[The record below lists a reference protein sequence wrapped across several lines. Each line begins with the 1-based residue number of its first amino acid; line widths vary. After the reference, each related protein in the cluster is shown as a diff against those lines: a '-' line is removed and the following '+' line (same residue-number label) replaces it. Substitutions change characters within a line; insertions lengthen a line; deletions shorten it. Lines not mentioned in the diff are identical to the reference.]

1 MYLLVVIIMPQ
12 VSPFD
17 KPTIQSRI
25 SVRGSKW
32 HRDSPDIIPLWLADP
47 DYPLCPELK
56 DEMRKVIEE
65 EYTIYGSDLD
75 ARRAISEKLKRVNK
89 LDIPKEQV
97 MMSQGVT
104 PTMWLAIQNA
114 CSPGDEVIVTDPMYF
129 PFFTAVSV
137 TNTRPVYW
145 KLDLEEGYKFDIERL
160 KACITPRTKL
170 IFVCNPH
177 NPAGRAM
184 TKEELKGI
192 AEVAVD
198 NNLYI
203 MVDELWEDIR
213 YDGNKHYSL
222 AALDDEAAA
231 QTMTSWGFSKTWS
244 VPGFQAGYMGC
255 TNRVMFDGLRK
266 LARGVLRGTNN
277 LTKGIAPLI
286 CSGEI
291 DYWVKD
297 MNKYLVEVRD
307 LVEKR
312 LPEMGDFTIP
322 KLEAT
327 YLMFPRFNYGLSSA
341 ELNKVLMEDAKVSL
355 NMGSRFGPGCDSHM
369 RILTATSKGIMNEAL
384 DRIEKVIPKLEKM
397 SN

>member
-1 MYLLVVIIMPQ
+1 MS
-12 VSPFD
+12 SPFD
-17 KPTIQSRI
+17 KPTIESRI
-25 SVRGSKW
+25 SVRGAKW

-75 ARRAISEKLKRVNK
+75 ARSAISEKLKRVNK
-89 LDIPKEQV
+89 LDIPEEQV

-104 PTMWLAIQNA
+104 PTMWLAVQMA
-114 CSPGDEVIVTDPMYF
+114 CRPGDEVIVTDPMYN
-129 PFFTAVSV
+129 PFLNAVNV
-137 TNTRPVYW
+137 NNARPVYW

-160 KACITPRTKL
+160 KACVTPRTRL

-177 NPAGRAM
+177 NPTGRAM
-184 TKEELKGI
+184 TKGELKGI

-198 NNLYI
+198 NNLCI

-213 YDGNKHYSL
+213 YDGKKHYSL
-222 AALDDEAAA
+222 AALDEEAAA
-231 QTMTSWGFSKTWS
+231 LTMTSWGFSKTWS

-255 TNRVMFDGLRK
+255 TNKVMFEGLQK
-266 LARGVLRGTNN
+266 MARGVLRGTNN

-291 DYWVKD
+291 DHWVKS
-297 MNKYLVEVRD
+297 MNAYLAEVRD

-312 LPEMGDFTIP
+312 LTEMGDFTIP

-327 YLMFPRFNYGLSSA
+327 YLMFPRFNYGLSSD

-355 NMGSRFGPGCDSHM
+355 NEGSHFGPGCDGHM

-384 DRIEKVIPKLEKM
+384 DRIEDVIPKLEKM
-397 SN
+397 RE

>member
-1 MYLLVVIIMPQ
+1 MPN

-17 KPTIQSRI
+17 KPTIQSRL
-25 SVRGSKW
+25 SVRGTKW
-32 HRDSPDIIPLWLADP
+32 HRDAPDIIPLWLADP

-56 DEMRKVIEE
+56 DEMRQVIEE
-65 EYTIYGSDLD
+65 EYTIYGSDLE

-104 PTMWLAIQNA
+104 PVMWLAIQHA
-114 CSPGDEVIVTDPMYF
+114 CRPGDEVIVTDPMYF

-145 KLDLEEGYKFDIERL
+145 KLDLEEGYKFDIEHL
-160 KACITPRTKL
+160 KACITPKTKL

-198 NNLYI
+198 NKLYI

-255 TNRVMFDGLRK
+255 TNKVMFKGLQK
-266 LARGVLRGTNN
+266 IANGVLRGTNN
-277 LTKGIAPLI
+277 LSKGIAPLI
-286 CSGEI
+286 CSGKI

-297 MNKYLVEVRD
+297 MNKYLAEVRD
-307 LVEKR
+307 LVAKR
-312 LPEMGDFTIP
+312 LTGMGAITVPRLD
-322 KLEAT
+322 AT
-327 YLMFPRFNYGLSSA
+327 YLMFPRFNYGISSN
-341 ELNKVLMEDAKVSL
+341 ELEKVLLNDAKVSL
-355 NMGSRFGPGCDSHM
+355 HNGIAFGPSGDGHM

-384 DRIEKVIPKLEKM
+384 DRIEGVIPKLEKM
-397 SN
+397 KKK

>member
-1 MYLLVVIIMPQ
+1 MPQ
-12 VSPFD
+12 LSPFD
-17 KPTIQSRI
+17 KPTIQSRL
-25 SVRGSKW
+25 SVRGTKW
-32 HRDSPDIIPLWLADP
+32 HRDAPDIIPLWLADP

-65 EYTIYGSDLD
+65 EYTVYGSDLE

-104 PTMWLAIQNA
+104 PVMWLAIQNA
-114 CSPGDEVIVTDPMYF
+114 CRPGDEVIVTDPMYF
-129 PFFTAVSV
+129 PFFTAVGV

-145 KLDLEEGYKFDIERL
+145 KLDLEEGYSFDIERL
-160 KACITPRTKL
+160 KACITPKTKL

-192 AEVAVD
+192 ADVAVD
-198 NNLYI
+198 NKLYI

-213 YDGNKHYSL
+213 YDGHKHYSL
-222 AALDDEAAA
+222 AAVDDEAAA

-255 TNRVMFDGLRK
+255 TNKVMFEGLQK
-266 LARGVLRGTNN
+266 IANGVLRGTNN
-277 LTKGIAPLI
+277 LSKGIAPLI
-286 CSGEI
+286 CSGKI

-297 MNKYLVEVRD
+297 MNKYLAEVRD
-307 LVEKR
+307 LVAKR
-312 LPEMGDFTIP
+312 LTGMGAITVPRLD
-322 KLEAT
+322 AT
-327 YLMFPRFNYGLSSA
+327 YLMFPRFNYGISSN
-341 ELNKVLMEDAKVSL
+341 ELEKILLNDAKVSL
-355 NMGSRFGPGCDSHM
+355 HNGIAFGPSGDGHM

-384 DRIEKVIPKLEKM
+384 DRIEGVIPKLEKM
-397 SN
+397 KKK

>member
-1 MYLLVVIIMPQ
+1 MPQ
-12 VSPFD
+12 ESPFD
-17 KPTIQSRI
+17 KPTIESRL

-32 HRDSPDIIPLWLADP
+32 HRDAPDIIPLWLADP

-56 DEMRKVIEE
+56 EEMRKIIEE
-65 EYTIYGSDLD
+65 EYTVYGSDLD

-97 MMSQGVT
+97 MMTTGVT
-104 PTMWLAIQNA
+104 PNFWLAIQNA
-114 CSPGDEVIVTDPMYF
+114 CNSGDEVIVTDPMYG

-160 KACITPRTKL
+160 KSCITPKTKL

-203 MVDELWEDIR
+203 LVDELWENIR
-213 YDGNKHYSL
+213 YEEKKHYSL
-222 AALDDEAAA
+222 AAMDDEAAD
-231 QTMTSWGFSKTWS
+231 QTMTCWGFSKTWS
-244 VPGFQAGYMGC
+244 IPGLQPGYMGC
-255 TNRVMFDGLRK
+255 TNKVMFDGLKK
-266 LARGVLRGTNN
+266 LGTGVLRGTNN

-286 CSGEI
+286 CSGKI

-297 MNKYLVEVRD
+297 MNKYLTEVRD
-307 LVEKR
+307 VVEKR
-312 LPEMGDFTIP
+312 LTEMGDFTIP

-327 YLMFPRFNYGLSSA
+327 YLMFPRFNYGLSST
-341 ELNKVLMEDAKVSL
+341 ELNKVLMEDAKVGL
-355 NMGSRFGPGCDSHM
+355 NPGSNFGPSGDGHM
-369 RILTATSKGIMNEAL
+369 RILTATSKGIMNKAL
-384 DRIEKVIPKLEKM
+384 ERIEKVIPQLEKM
-397 SN
+397 SK

>member
-1 MYLLVVIIMPQ
+1 MT
-12 VSPFD
+12 SPFD
-17 KPTIQSRI
+17 KPTIQSRL
-25 SVRGSKW
+25 SVRGDKW

-56 DEMRKVIEE
+56 NEMRKVIEE
-65 EYTIYGSDLD
+65 EYTIYGTDLE
-75 ARRAISEKLKRVNK
+75 ARQAISEKLKRVNK

-104 PTMWLAIQNA
+104 PTMWLAIQKA
-114 CSPGDEVIVTDPMYF
+114 CIPGDEVIVTDPMYY
-129 PFFTAVSV
+129 PFFNAVNV
-137 TNTRPVYW
+137 TKTRPIYW
-145 KLDLEEGYKFDIERL
+145 KLNIEEGYKFDLERL
-160 KACITPRTKL
+160 KASITPRTKL

-198 NNLYI
+198 NKLYI

-213 YDGNKHYSL
+213 YDGKKHYSL

-255 TNRVMFDGLRK
+255 TNKVMFDELK
-266 LARGVLRGTNN
+266 MLASGVLRGTNN

-286 CSGEI
+286 CSGKI
-291 DYWVKD
+291 DYWVND
-297 MNKYLVEVRD
+297 MRKYLGEVRD
-307 LVEKR
+307 LVKKR
-312 LPEMGDFTIP
+312 LTEMGDFTIP

-341 ELNKVLMEDAKVSL
+341 ELHKVLMEDAKVSL
-355 NMGSRFGPGCDSHM
+355 NLGSKFGAGGDGHM
-369 RILTATSKGIMNEAL
+369 RILTATSKGIMNAAL
-384 DRIEKVIPKLEKM
+384 DRIEKVIPTLEKM
-397 SN
+397 KA